1 MTPSAD
7 RAKIEQTLFFVA
19 QRGWQ
24 TAEADFLTVLVAHLA
39 ETLDVEF
46 AFVGRLTGEDRSRV
60 ETVALSAHGEI
71 VENITYDLKGTPCEN
86 VVGKNLCCHVRDV
99 QKLFP
104 ENDVLTDMSAE
115 SYVGIP
121 LWASDGHSLG
131 HVVVLGCS
139 PLKNPELVSTVLQI
153 VAVRAAA
160 EIERELSDK
169 TIRESKNRFR
179 DFAEIISDWMWE
191 FGPDLRCTW
200 VSGRVGDA
208 LPRILG
214 KTPRELGQPDDEH
227 EQWARYLEDI
237 SAHRPIRD
245 VRVRRA
251 IDGKQFHFVLNA
263 NPIFGPDGEFRG

>member
-24 TAEADFLTVLVAHLA
+24 TAEADFLTGLVAHLA

-104 ENDVLTDMSAE
+104 ENDVLA
-115 SYVGIP
+115 Y
-121 LWASDGHSLG
+121 
-131 HVVVLGCS
+131 
-139 PLKNPELVSTVLQI
+139 
-153 VAVRAAA
+153 
-160 EIERELSDK
+160 
-169 TIRESKNRFR
+169 
-179 DFAEIISDWMWE
+179 
-191 FGPDLRCTW
+191 
-200 VSGRVGDA
+200 
-208 LPRILG
+208 
-214 KTPRELGQPDDEH
+214 
-227 EQWARYLEDI
+227 
-237 SAHRPIRD
+237 
-245 VRVRRA
+245 
-251 IDGKQFHFVLNA
+251 
-263 NPIFGPDGEFRG
+263 